1 MWKYSLVVLG
11 TGLLIAHALFVVN
24 TSASFPPGL
33 YLKTHEAPQKGD
45 LVLFCP
51 PDTPIFHEALQR
63 KFLSAGLCPA
73 GSGAMIKRIA
83 AVQGDSVRIS
93 ASSVSVNTIV
103 LPDSQQHVVM
113 EHALSV
119 FTNTLQAKEV
129 LLMSPHPQSF
139 DGRYFGPLLEMQIS
153 TTLKPFFLWKE

>member
-1 MWKYSLVVLG
+1 MWKYSLVGLG
-11 TGLLIAHALFVVN
+11 IGLLCAHICFVVN

-33 YLKTHEAPQKGD
+33 YLKTHQAPQKGD

-51 PDTPIFHEALQR
+51 PDTPIFREALQR

-83 AVQGDSVRIS
+83 AVQGDSVHIS
-93 ASSVSVNTIV
+93 TSSVSVNTV
-103 LPDSQQHVVM
+103 ELPYSRQHTVM
-113 EHALSV
+113 EHAMGA

-139 DGRYFGPLLEMQIS
+139 DGRYFGPLLETQIS
-153 TTLKPFFLWKE
+153 TPLKPFYLWKE